1 MKTEAGME
9 DVVMA
14 LREMASWPA
23 QTCPATASAA
33 EAARTMLEHDIGFV
47 VVVDDA
53 DHPVGVVTDR
63 DLALRVV
70 AGGASGDVPVSSV
83 MTRPATCLNAHASAL
98 DAAKLMET
106 HLCRRLPL
114 VDESGAVVGVL
125 SMDDLFGE
133 AVEEMKHLASAM
145 RDGRRRKLL
154 DLP

>member
-1 MKTEAGME
+1 
-9 DVVMA
+9 
-14 LREMASWPA
+14 
-23 QTCPATASAA
+23 
-33 EAARTMLEHDIGFV
+33 MLEHDIGFV

-70 AGGASGDVPVSSV
+70 AEGARGGDVPVCSV
-83 MTRPATCLNAHASAL
+83 MTRPPTCLNAHASAL
-98 DAAKLMET
+98 DAAKVMET